1 MSENEKKTLNL
12 SISMPTE
19 QEPPADIWGDD
30 ALERQ
35 KFADDLTRIV
45 KNAAKHKSFT
55 LSLHGDWGTGKTYL
69 LQRWQK
75 QLQKKGRQA
84 VYFNAWEDD
93 FQADPLTAIVGQL
106 WKEIKKGDFAEIG
119 ESLKSLVG
127 HLGKKVLGVVG
138 ATEEGFQS
146 PAEQTVDK
154 YLAVREK
161 LDDLKKRLE
170 ELAKAVKDSTG
181 FPLVFIV
188 DELDRCR
195 PTFAIEVLERVKH
208 LFNAPNIAFVF
219 GINKTELQKSI
230 QSAYGDINAEDYLRR
245 FFDIG
250 LTLPPANAEKYG
262 EYLMD
267 KKKDMHRALILIN
280 VGEKWWSSAINFLSP
295 LMNYVGLSLRETE
308 HVVRILRFV
317 LINRS
322 SDNKQIAWGAGSIS
336 LLILLKVK
344 NPAMYREFIS
354 KKIPCRE
361 IIDYFYDM
369 AAQTA
374 RWHDNREPGTMR
386 HMEQCAYL
394 ISFGEADSLAEA
406 DQIIMALT
414 ALVEKRS
421 IPNSCKG
428 ILSKRTEEHASD
440 NASRMLSFLTHYR
453 ENGCQDRPSVR
464 DTLAL
469 LDLVDDS
476 LPKTTRYTF
485 RFPERKD

>member
-45 KNAAKHKSFT
+45 KNAAKHKSFA

-69 LQRWQK
+69 LQRWHK
-75 QLQKKGRQA
+75 QLQKEGRQA

-127 HLGKKVLGVVG
+127 HLFKKALGAVS
-138 ATEEGFQS
+138 ATKEDLQS
-146 PAEQTVDK
+146 PAERTVDE
-154 YLAVREK
+154 YLAMREK
-161 LDDLKKRLE
+161 LDDLKERLE

-219 GINKTELQKSI
+219 GVNKAELQKSI

-245 FFDIG
+245 FFDIS
-250 LTLPPANAEKYG
+250 LTLPPANLSAYCKHLLKQQDLENALN
-262 EYLMD
+262 YLGRHGGWKTATSD
-267 KKKDMHRALILIN
+267 FSRLI
-280 VGEKWWSSAINFLSP
+280 GYTE
-295 LMNYVGLSLRETE
+295 LSLRQLE
-308 HVVRILRFV
+308 HIVRLLRYAINVRIASGQTLTAEAWGVFV
-317 LINRS
+317 L
-322 SDNKQIAWGAGSIS
+322 AF
-336 LLILLKVK
+336 LKVM
-344 NPAMYREFIS
+344 NPGLYAKFIGG
-354 KKIPCRE
+354 KCRCAE
-361 IIDYFYDM
+361 VIDYILAPLPEPMDNTDIEK
-369 AAQTA
+369 AARVVESAIYCLAQGDE
-374 RWHDNREPGTMR
+374 RDNIRKGLDHR
-386 HMEQCAYL
+386 DDKQD
-394 ISFGEADSLAEA
+394 INSLDPFIAEFLA
-406 DQIIMALT
+406 
-414 ALVEKRS
+414 
-421 IPNSCKG
+421 
-428 ILSKRTEEHASD
+428 KRTKEPNRHLGFWHMISD
-440 NASRMLSFLTHYR
+440 MTEVSRNPDMR
-453 ENGCQDRPSVR
+453 KAAA
-464 DTLAL
+464 AL
-469 LDLVDDS
+469 LDLADD
-476 LPKTTRYTF
+476 F
-485 RFPERKD
+485 R